1 MAVSVLS
8 AAGVVTTQKAAA
20 NGLPQP
26 IVIGYNPGAKYS
38 YTPKQFN
45 YPKAYFSTGSPD
57 KNIKHFEAATGG
69 AAYSSMSTLRTQSGV
84 SYAKVGTYWQLN
96 LGGADWTTVAN
107 MPCKVTVKVA
117 YHIEAKGTDAG
128 TTAGAWWGPDIDGS
142 YYSSDVV
149 HGNDPVHAKSVVTTT
164 TWQGKV
170 GDLFYST
177 TDGQYGI
184 VGAGV
189 YTSTYTPGAG
199 QASAALVCSSIVL
212 EFPAS

>member
-1 MAVSVLS
+1 MLS
-8 AAGVVTTQKAAA
+8 NTSGFYPYAGNA
-20 NGLPQP
+20 
-26 IVIGYNPGAKYS
+26 
-38 YTPKQFN
+38 
-45 YPKAYFSTGSPD
+45 
-57 KNIKHFEAATGG
+57 KHFEAATGG

-96 LGGADWTTVAN
+96 LGGADWTTVKN

-170 GDLFYST
+170 GDLFFYST
-177 TDGQYGI
+177 NDGQYGDA
-184 VGAGV
+184 GAVVISGI
-189 YTSTYTPGAG
+189 SPGTG
-199 QASAALVCSSIVL
+199 QASASLVCSSIVL